1 MIKAYD
7 ELVDFIA
14 ASGPPERV
22 LEFQPSHETRARVH
36 ELIRK
41 EKDTGLLPDETS
53 ELDDYMRLEHL
64 MRMAKAR
71 ARHLAGSE

>member
-1 MIKAYD
+1 M
-7 ELVDFIA
+7 
-14 ASGPPERV
+14 V
-22 LEFQPSHETRARVH
+22 LKDETRERVH

-41 EKDTGLLPDETS
+41 EKDTGLLPDEAS

>member
-7 ELVDFIA
+7 ELVDFIV
-14 ASGPPERV
+14 ASGPPQRV
-22 LEFQPSHETRARVH
+22 LEFQPSDETRERVH

-41 EKDTGLLPDETS
+41 EKDTGLLPDEAS